1 MTKQTLEEKD
11 IIVKIIGLCSDGKV
25 DITPDKYS
33 SIEQLL
39 QSELKANDNVWREK
53 IEKLRDKK
61 WDKKILKIIGED
73 EVITN
78 YMDIANGYVRN
89 DVDGEIRNM
98 FRHELKTKFKILK
111 RIF

>member
-39 QSELKANDNVWREK
+39 QSEL
-53 IEKLRDKK
+53 
-61 WDKKILKIIGED
+61 
-73 EVITN
+73 
-78 YMDIANGYVRN
+78 
-89 DVDGEIRNM
+89 
-98 FRHELKTKFKILK
+98 
-111 RIF
+111 